1 LNVSWFWKLFDARR
15 KIAGWRDEY
24 NRQRPHSAP
33 YFTPEEFRRR
43 WSAPPFSVSGGTTDV
58 GPASRQLCG
67 PAVLGLDPG
76 PTPP

>member
-33 YFTPEEFRRR
+33 YFTPELSAAMVRAAFLGKWWHHGCRTCLKAALRARRAR
-43 WSAPPFSVSGGTTDV
+43 P
-58 GPASRQLCG
+58 
-67 PAVLGLDPG
+67 
-76 PTPP
+76 